1 MKPKA
6 EKLILSAIISIFA
19 ALVFGLTFASCATF
33 LYDYRV
39 HGWDWIAERCF
50 KGL

>member
-1 MKPKA
+1 VKPKT
-6 EKLILSAIISIFA
+6 ERLVLFIIESIFV

-39 HGWDWIAERCF
+39 HGREWIVERCF
-50 KGL
+50 RGL